1 MAASEL
7 DGMYLDNLD
16 EFVHDEGKVITYKS
30 LSHTLSVHVNQ
41 AKQMLF
47 SFVEKSRKE
56 KKPVHVTYLVNG
68 RQKTED
74 GTVCKICVAKDDNL
88 EAVKSSLETV
98 SSVHVYSVQKADL
111 KDSNPLYMSDY
122 DINKNI
128 QLSASLSAV
137 KCPQAQPRD
146 ADEINQLE
154 EEKRLQV
161 LSSTQGSSSKQPVK
175 DKVQPKKESEQL
187 KAASSS
193 STASAP
199 QPKAGKAKGQTTMA
213 QMFTKKATKE
223 QETSETAKADN
234 GGKENKD
241 SKNVPTGGKPKPK
254 MGGMMAFINKN
265 PTVKSTDVSKESSKP
280 SDQKNGKQDKVI
292 KQEEVTKKETS
303 KKTNKA
309 SVTAK
314 GKEDA
319 RKSGAKSKKIKDMSS
334 SDEDEDLAPKK
345 KKRRRIQQPE
355 SSSSSEEEMSEDEM
369 VIPPT
374 PPPEPRA
381 LSPSPP
387 PSPEPSPPPSPQPDT
402 KSSKKTTKSVN
413 GAGGKRRKHK
423 RVLKSKQFVNEDG
436 FMVTEKVY
444 ESESTDASD
453 VEEEKVLPTGPSKP
467 GTHTKQ
473 PSPEK
478 KKPSPVGKSTKQAG
492 IMSFFK
498 KKAA

>member
-1 MAASEL
+1 MAASEV
-7 DGMYLDNLD
+7 DGMYLENLD
-16 EFVHDEGKVITYKS
+16 EFVHDEGKVVTYKS
-30 LSHTLSVHVNQ
+30 LSHALNVHVNQ

-47 SFVEKSRKE
+47 SFVEKSQKE

-68 RQKTED
+68 RLKTED
-74 GTVCKICVAKDDNL
+74 GMMCKVCVAKEGNL
-88 EAVKSSLETV
+88 EAVKSSLDTV

-122 DINKNI
+122 DINKNV
-128 QLSASLSAV
+128 QLSSSLSGV

-146 ADEINQLE
+146 SDEINQLE

-161 LSSTQGSSSKQPVK
+161 LSSSQASSSKQPVTG
-175 DKVQPKKESEQL
+175 KVQPKKESQQL
-187 KAASSS
+187 KAAS

-223 QETSETAKADN
+223 QETGETAKTDN

-241 SKNVPTGGKPKPK
+241 SKNVPTGGKAKPK

-265 PTVKSTDVSKESSKP
+265 PT
-280 SDQKNGKQDKVI
+280 
-292 KQEEVTKKETS
+292 
-303 KKTNKA
+303 
-309 SVTAK
+309 
-314 GKEDA
+314 
-319 RKSGAKSKKIKDMSS
+319 
-334 SDEDEDLAPKK
+334 
-345 KKRRRIQQPE
+345 
-355 SSSSSEEEMSEDEM
+355 EMSEDEM

-402 KSSKKTTKSVN
+402 KKTTKTVN
-413 GAGGKRRKHK
+413 GAGEKRRKHK

-436 FMVTEKVY
+436 FMVTEKVW

-453 VEEEKVLPTGPSKP
+453 VEEDKVKPSKP
-467 GTHTKQ
+467 TTQTKQ

-478 KKPSPVGKSTKQAG
+478 KKASPVGKSTKQAG

>member
-1 MAASEL
+1 MAASEV
-7 DGMYLDNLD
+7 DGMYLENLD
-16 EFVHDEGKVITYKS
+16 EFVHDEGKVVTYKS
-30 LSHTLSVHVNQ
+30 LSHALNVHVNQ

-47 SFVEKSRKE
+47 SFVEKSQKE

-68 RQKTED
+68 RLKTED
-74 GTVCKICVAKDDNL
+74 GMMCKVCVAKEGNL
-88 EAVKSSLETV
+88 EAVKSSLDTV

-122 DINKNI
+122 DINKNV
-128 QLSASLSAV
+128 QLSSSLSGV
-137 KCPQAQPRD
+137 KCPQAQPRGS
-146 ADEINQLE
+146 DEINQLE

-161 LSSTQGSSSKQPVK
+161 LSSSQASSSKQPATG
-175 DKVQPKKESEQL
+175 KVQPKKESQQL
-187 KAASSS
+187 KAASS
-193 STASAP
+193 TASAP
-199 QPKAGKAKGQTTMA
+199 PPKTGKAKGQTTMA

-223 QETSETAKADN
+223 QETSEAAKTDN

-241 SKNVPTGGKPKPK
+241 SKNVPTGGKAKPK
-254 MGGMMAFINKN
+254 IGGMMAFINKN
-265 PTVKSTDVSKESSKP
+265 PTVKSNDSSKELSKP
-280 SDQKNGKQDKVI
+280 ADQKNGKQEKKI
-292 KQEEVTKKETS
+292 KEEENTKKETS
-303 KKTNKA
+303 KKTNKTSA
-309 SVTAK
+309 TAK

-402 KSSKKTTKSVN
+402 KKTTKTVN
-413 GAGGKRRKHK
+413 GAGEKRRKHK

-436 FMVTEKVY
+436 FMVTEKVW

-453 VEEEKVLPTGPSKP
+453 VEEDKVKSTIPT
-467 GTHTKQ
+467 TQTKQ

-478 KKPSPVGKSTKQAG
+478 KKASPVGKSTKQAG

>member
-7 DGMYLDNLD
+7 DGMYLENLD
-16 EFVHDEGKVITYKS
+16 EFVHDEGKVVTYKS
-30 LSHTLSVHVNQ
+30 LSHTLNVHVNQ

-47 SFVEKSRKE
+47 SFVEKSRKD

-74 GTVCKICVAKDDNL
+74 GMVCKVCVAKDGNL
-88 EAVKSSLETV
+88 EAVKSSLDTV

-137 KCPQAQPRD
+137 KCPQAKPRD
-146 ADEINQLE
+146 SDEINQLE

-161 LSSTQGSSSKQPVK
+161 LSSSQSSSSKQPVTG
-175 DKVQPKKESEQL
+175 KVQPKKESEQL
-187 KAASSS
+187 KASS
-193 STASAP
+193 STGSVP
-199 QPKAGKAKGQTTMA
+199 QPKTGKAKGQATMA

-223 QETSETAKADN
+223 PETSETVKTEN

-241 SKNVPTGGKPKPK
+241 SKNVPASGKPKPK

-265 PTVKSTDVSKESSKP
+265 PTVKSSDSNKELSKP
-280 SDQKNGKQDKVI
+280 SEQKNGKQDKKV
-292 KQEEVTKKETS
+292 KEEESSKKETT

-309 SVTAK
+309 SATVK
-314 GKEDA
+314 EKEDA

-402 KSSKKTTKSVN
+402 KSSNKTTKTTN
-413 GAGGKRRKHK
+413 GGGGGKRRKHK
-423 RVLKSKQFVNEDG
+423 RILKSKQFVNEDG
-436 FMVTEKVY
+436 FMVTEKVW

-453 VEEEKVLPTGPSKP
+453 VEADTVKP
-467 GTHTKQ
+467 AAVPAKTSSQTKQ
-473 PSPEK
+473 ASPEK
-478 KKPSPVGKSTKQAG
+478 KKASPKSTKQAG